1 MLQTIRSFAAGLL
14 RDDPNGDQVR
24 SRHAHYFLSL
34 AENNA
39 VAAGDRVTVELDNLR
54 AALEWLIA
62 SESPESQRGESL
74 ALRLSIALGRYWY
87 QHGHAVEG
95 SEWLDKALAASSS
108 SPDELRAQGL
118 RLLGVL
124 KESQRDLDTATQL
137 FEQALDLFRTS
148 GDRAGEAACL
158 NSLGVAARSR
168 QDPDQA
174 ERHLEAAL
182 ALRRDIG
189 DELGT
194 STALSNLGIVA
205 MDRNDV
211 ERSIELMEEAMSI
224 DRKRGDEWAVACGSL
239 NLGVALMELE
249 EPGQSRPLLEES
261 LKTFVRVDDPDAIA
275 ETIESLAGL
284 AVTERDPIRCVRLL
298 AAAEELRRKLHL
310 PSAEPDRARLDKWL
324 ATARERL
331 GDAGFET
338 AWKEGSQIE
347 LEEAVDYALGSSDPD

>member
-1 MLQTIRSFAAGLL
+1 MFFRSLAVFNGGASLEAIEALEPNDDVLDLLTAMVNYSLVRQNSEADEPRFTMLQTIRSFAAGLL

-168 QDPDQA
+168 QDPD
-174 ERHLEAAL
+174 
-182 ALRRDIG
+182 
-189 DELGT
+189 
-194 STALSNLGIVA
+194 
-205 MDRNDV
+205 
-211 ERSIELMEEAMSI
+211 
-224 DRKRGDEWAVACGSL
+224 
-239 NLGVALMELE
+239 
-249 EPGQSRPLLEES
+249 
-261 LKTFVRVDDPDAIA
+261 
-275 ETIESLAGL
+275 
-284 AVTERDPIRCVRLL
+284 
-298 AAAEELRRKLHL
+298 
-310 PSAEPDRARLDKWL
+310 
-324 ATARERL
+324 
-331 GDAGFET
+331 
-338 AWKEGSQIE
+338 
-347 LEEAVDYALGSSDPD
+347 